1 MKSYKQ
7 WKNKRL
13 LEQVVPLLNLEFEP
27 IGNEAGEHILASPF
41 AQAIEGFKKRITE
54 LPHPQNTGDKGLGE
68 LGMDQV
74 SKDSFPTI
82 AAGQT
87 PTLSQ
92 GIPVG

>member
-1 MKSYKQ
+1 MKSYRQ

-13 LEQVVPLLNLEFEP
+13 VEQVIPLLQLEPSF
-27 IGNEAGEHILASPF
+27 IGNRAGEHVITSPF
-41 AQAIEGFKKRITE
+41 SQALDGFKKKLE
-54 LPHPQNTGDKGLGE
+54 MPQNKGDQGLGE

-74 SKDSFPTI
+74 SKDSFPTV

-92 GIPVG
+92 GFPVG